1 MEDSVFKRL
10 HCLIVDDHTKTL
22 RSIDAMLRALGVSR
36 IATARNGAEALMK
49 LDLAKSAVDCILSRL
64 WMPEGN
70 GLQLLKAIRSGQTR
84 STRVDA
90 CFILFS
96 PTADPDAVKVAAGL
110 DAHGVLVKPITAEKL
125 RRAIHSGRARYFA
138 ADMAR
143 YTAQAVPQGRPPTAE
158 PRTHV

>member
-70 GLQLLKAIRSGQTR
+70 GLQLLKA
-84 STRVDA
+84 
-90 CFILFS
+90 
-96 PTADPDAVKVAAGL
+96 VAA
-110 DAHGVLVKPITAEKL
+110 
-125 RRAIHSGRARYFA
+125 
-138 ADMAR
+138 
-143 YTAQAVPQGRPPTAE
+143 
-158 PRTHV
+158 